1 LRIAIHNHIPGYVV
15 HPNKIYYLNKK
26 YCSHREKTNG
36 NEIDFAFYK
45 KFINQCKKNNKKY
58 LASGEKTL
66 KDILA
71 GKNKYFYL
79 KQATYKKDGKTFIL
93 NKNKKIKIVILCHS
107 FLDSPHVF
115 GNSFFP
121 DFYEWLSFLFKIIPN
136 TEYDWYIKCHPY
148 YSEQDNSFVD
158 SFLLKNNSVT
168 KIPSDISNLELIK
181 QGINFA
187 LTVYGSVGSE
197 LPYFGVNVINAS
209 RIHPHVDYNF
219 SITPKSIIDYKNI
232 LLNLHKIKNKIDK
245 KQLYEFHFAKNYS
258 SKSSILEVDINKIY
272 ELKKKNKRNLGFSS
286 NFYNFWLNNF
296 SIKKHKRIKD
306 NFSNFIDSKDYV
318 STFYN
323 SNN

>member
-1 LRIAIHNHIPGYVV
+1 M
-15 HPNKIYYLNKK
+15 
-26 YCSHREKTNG
+26 
-36 NEIDFAFYK
+36 
-45 KFINQCKKNNKKY
+45 
-58 LASGEKTL
+58 
-66 KDILA
+66 
-71 GKNKYFYL
+71 
-79 KQATYKKDGKTFIL
+79 
-93 NKNKKIKIVILCHS
+93 
-107 FLDSPHVF
+107 DSPHVF

-245 KQLYEFHFAKNYS
+245 KQLYEFHFAKNFS

-272 ELKKKNKRNLGFSS
+272 ELKKKNKRNLGFSP

>member
-1 LRIAIHNHIPGYVV
+1 MLDKLVNLYKKNCNVQSSIKKYIKH
-15 HPNKIYYLNKK
+15 NKK
-26 YCSHREKTNG
+26 FFSISKETYSHELFLVEFNHWQVIHVM
-36 NEIDFAFYK
+36 NS
-45 KFINQCKKNNKKY
+45 Y
-58 LASGEKTL
+58 L
-66 KDILA
+66 
-71 GKNKYFYL
+71 
-79 KQATYKKDGKTFIL
+79 
-93 NKNKKIKIVILCHS
+93 
-107 FLDSPHVF
+107 
-115 GNSFFP
+115 
-121 DFYEWLSFLFKIIPN
+121 
-136 TEYDWYIKCHPY
+136 
-148 YSEQDNSFVD
+148 
-158 SFLLKNNSVT
+158 
-168 KIPSDISNLELIK
+168 
-181 QGINFA
+181 
-187 LTVYGSVGSE
+187 
-197 LPYFGVNVINAS
+197 INAS